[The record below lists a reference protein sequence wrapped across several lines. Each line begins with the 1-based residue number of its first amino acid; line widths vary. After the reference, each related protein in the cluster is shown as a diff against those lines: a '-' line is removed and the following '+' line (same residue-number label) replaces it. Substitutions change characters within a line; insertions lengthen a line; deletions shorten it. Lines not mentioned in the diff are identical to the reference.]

1 MYSSVYCRAK
11 RYSYLNTFRSSHRQ
25 EWNPSV
31 SIEYLNDIILLLAA
45 AVIAV
50 PLFQCLGLGAIPG
63 FLVAGIVLGP
73 SGLGYIENYDEIAHL
88 AELGVVLLLFVIG
101 IEIKPSR
108 LWKMKSL
115 VLGLGTLQVLVTGS
129 LITVIAH
136 QLLDTSW
143 KISLLIGASLAL
155 SSTAFVLQL
164 LRERKLLYSEYGR
177 PSVAILLLQDLAVI
191 PLLVFVSLIAA
202 PELTI
207 AEDIF
212 IALAEALAIL
222 ALIIIAA
229 RYVLNPLLKV
239 LARFGSPEIFTA
251 SALLLVLGTAQA
263 MESVGLSMA
272 MGAFT
277 AGLLIADSSYRHQ
290 IVAEI
295 QPFRGL
301 LLGLFFMTMG
311 MSLNFELFLSDPLV
325 LLLVVVALMAVK
337 FITLW
342 PLSHLFGIQQKVS
355 VSVALLLAQSGE
367 FALVLFALAKGMGVL
382 DELLFQHL
390 LIIVMLSMLATPV
403 LEKLAYR
410 VYLASQRDSTK
421 MSDADAD
428 ADADADGTG
437 QEAKPVILAGFGR
450 MGNRIGY
457 ILESMQVPFVAI
469 DTDASLVARGR
480 AEGKSVYFGDAQRPE
495 VLRAAGVIDAALVIV
510 SIDDIDARERVV
522 SSLHSAFPEVP
533 VFARGH
539 DLANCRSL
547 GGLGAYF
554 TVSETLEAS
563 AELAR
568 AALLYMGAEVSA
580 VEAAVKDFR
589 QGYYGRINKNKSNQ
603 EAERDL

>member
-1 MYSSVYCRAK
+1 MSV
-11 RYSYLNTFRSSHRQ
+11 
-25 EWNPSV
+25 
-31 SIEYLNDIILLLAA
+31 EYLTDIIILLAA

-50 PLFQCLGLGAIPG
+50 PVFQCLGLGAIPG

-108 LWKMKSL
+108 LWKMKRL
-115 VLGLGTLQVLVTGS
+115 VLGLGTLQVLITGS
-129 LITVIAH
+129 LITVIIH
-136 QLLDTSW
+136 EFLGTPW
-143 KISLLIGASLAL
+143 KISLLTGSALAL

-177 PSVAILLLQDLAVI
+177 PAVAILLLQDLAVI

-212 IALAEALAIL
+212 IALAEAFAIL
-222 ALIIIAA
+222 ALIIVAA

-263 MESVGLSMA
+263 MESIGLSMA

-311 MSLNFELFLSDPLV
+311 MSLNLKLFLDNPLA
-325 LLLVVVALMAVK
+325 LLLVVMALIAVK
-337 FITLW
+337 FIMLW
-342 PLSHLFGIQQKVS
+342 PLSRLFGIPQQAS

-367 FALVLFALAKGMGVL
+367 FALVLFALAKGMGLL
-382 DELLFQHL
+382 DELLFQQL
-390 LIIVMLSMLATPV
+390 LIVVILSMLATPA

-410 VYLASQRDSTK
+410 IFSVSRDSRPVIPDVDGDS
-421 MSDADAD
+421 SD
-428 ADADADGTG
+428 
-437 QEAKPVILAGFGR
+437 QETRPVILAGFGR
-450 MGNRIGY
+450 MGHRIGY
-457 ILESMQVPFVAI
+457 IMESMQVPYVAI
-469 DTDASLVARGR
+469 DTDVSLVARER

-495 VLRAAGVIDAALVIV
+495 VLRAAGVVDAALVIV
-510 SIDDIDARERVV
+510 SIDDLEARESVV
-522 SSLHSAFPEVP
+522 SSLHSAFPDIP

-547 GGLGAYF
+547 GGLGAYC

-568 AALLYMGAEVSA
+568 AALLYMGAESPA
-580 VEAAVKDFR
+580 VAAAVKKFR
-589 QGYYGRINKNKSNQ
+589 EDYYGRVNKDKR
-603 EAERDL
+603 EG